1 MTAFWRRLL
10 RWLLLSDLDP
20 ETRADAFQRYKEQS
34 TALSL
39 TFFLVYFI
47 LKIVWLP
54 MYASTS
60 FRTGFDAA
68 KWRALLGQG
77 LQLLVIGYMLTVG
90 LWRYHENRPI
100 CLPLW
105 VFSLPTMLMAVTT
118 TLHLESI
125 RLSIDRGDMMRHD
138 GLNGHS
144 CDELIADYRVC
155 AQIAA
160 QVFMQHASNTS
171 EGYQTSYSAAWNA
184 CSYFPVIAKAES
196 QTNVIRDACL
206 WKCFDSRT
214 LTTLTLEFISHF
226 LVLLPAEVGTILVLP
241 SWLIVAAPT
250 RVFCGADKWL
260 RGNDLLLDAANDSW
274 HVGSSGSPFMLLA
287 VCLFCLG
294 ISCVRGRLQLEVAKQ
309 VPPDASGPICG
320 GC

>member
-1 MTAFWRRLL
+1 ML

-125 RLSIDRGDMMRHD
+125 RLSIDRGEMMRHD

-160 QVFMQHASNTS
+160 QVFMQHAST
-171 EGYQTSYSAAWNA
+171 
-184 CSYFPVIAKAES
+184 
-196 QTNVIRDACL
+196 RH
-206 WKCFDSRT
+206 RT
-214 LTTLTLEFISHF
+214 LQH
-226 LVLLPAEVGTILVLP
+226 GMH
-241 SWLIVAAPT
+241 AAI
-250 RVFCGADKWL
+250 F
-260 RGNDLLLDAANDSW
+260 
-274 HVGSSGSPFMLLA
+274 
-287 VCLFCLG
+287 
-294 ISCVRGRLQLEVAKQ
+294 Q
-309 VPPDASGPICG
+309 
-320 GC
+320 